1 MTWWAH
7 ENRVRLSMSESQ
19 YKKRTGGR
27 PSKPISER
35 RTERI
40 SFGVT
45 KAQKAAFLVNAA
57 ASGLPSNDYARQML
71 CSHNDRTQLADRAPT
86 FELIDILS
94 RIGADLAR
102 LRFIAEETGTIP
114 AGLDE
119 IVARLDSKLDHLIVG
134 AGIADE
140 LSTHRDAILKI
151 AQKLEAQKQMTT
163 RARGMIT
170 TFDRVVNKVLSA

>member
-1 MTWWAH
+1 
-7 ENRVRLSMSESQ
+7 MSESN
-19 YKKRTGGR
+19 KSTPVKGR
-27 PSKPISER
+27 PRKPVSER

-57 ASGLPSNDYARQML
+57 TSGLPSNDFARQLL
-71 CSHNDRTQLADRAPT
+71 CQPGNHSGDIIERSPA

-114 AGLDE
+114 AGLDGL
-119 IVARLDSKLDHLIVG
+119 VLRLDQKLDHLIVG

-140 LSTHRDAILKI
+140 LRAHRSDILEI
-151 AQKLEAQKQMTT
+151 SQKLEDRKEMTAK
-163 RARGMIT
+163 ARGMIS
-170 TFDRVVNKVLSA
+170 TFDRVINKVLMA

>member
-1 MTWWAH
+1 M
-7 ENRVRLSMSESQ
+7 
-19 YKKRTGGR
+19 
-27 PSKPISER
+27 PIEQR

-45 KAQKAAFLVNAA
+45 KAQKAAFLINAA
-57 ASGLPSNDYARQML
+57 QAGVTSNEYARNVL
-71 CSHNDRTQLADRAPT
+71 CNHGARAGVDAARAPN

-102 LRFIAEETGTIP
+102 LRFIADETGTVPTAFDDVI
-114 AGLDE
+114 
-119 IVARLDSKLDHLIVG
+119 ARLDRKLDHLIVG

-140 LSTHRDAILKI
+140 LLIHRAKLFEI
-151 AQKLEAQKQMTT
+151 AEKLETRREMTAK
-163 RARGMIT
+163 ARGIIT

>member
-1 MTWWAH
+1 MT
-7 ENRVRLSMSESQ
+7 ERKTQ
-19 YKKRTGGR
+19 KRAGGR
-27 PSKPISER
+27 PTMPIEKR

-45 KAQKAAFLVNAA
+45 KAQKAAFLINAA
-57 ASGLPSNDYARQML
+57 QAGVTSNDYARDVL
-71 CSHNDRTQLADRAPT
+71 CNHGTRAGIVAARAPN

-102 LRFIAEETGTIP
+102 MRFIADETGTVPSAFDDVI
-114 AGLDE
+114 
-119 IVARLDSKLDHLIVG
+119 ARLDTKLDHLIIG

-140 LSTHRDAILKI
+140 LHAHRAKLFEI
-151 AQKLEAQKQMTT
+151 AEKLETRREMTAK
-163 RARGMIT
+163 ARGMIT

>member
-1 MTWWAH
+1 MT
-7 ENRVRLSMSESQ
+7 ESKTQNRA
-19 YKKRTGGR
+19 GGR
-27 PSKPISER
+27 PTMPIEQR

-45 KAQKAAFLVNAA
+45 KAQKAAFLINAA
-57 ASGLPSNDYARQML
+57 QAGLASNDYARDLL
-71 CSHNDRTQLADRAPT
+71 CNHGARVGSGAARAPN

-102 LRFIAEETGTIP
+102 LRFIADETGTVPP
-114 AGLDE
+114 AFDDV
-119 IVARLDSKLDHLIVG
+119 IARLDRKLDNLIVG

-140 LSTHRDAILKI
+140 LQCHRAKLFEIAEKLDARR
-151 AQKLEAQKQMTT
+151 EMTAK
-163 RARGMIT
+163 ARGMIT